1 MGRFLMLAQKTQ
13 ETPYISVFKTG
24 AGEEFIG
31 KVVDETMMSYSVKNP
46 LCMVATQQGFQFAPF
61 IMMADPDKA
70 IVVPKPVINAPP
82 APKLQ
87 EQYEQ
92 AVSPIQLLKK

>member
-1 MGRFLMLAQKTQ
+1 MLAQKSQ
-13 ETPYISVFKTG
+13 ETPYIAVFKTVG
-24 AGEEFIG
+24 GEEFIG
-31 KVVDETMMSYSVKNP
+31 KVINETMMAYHIKNP

-61 IMMADPDKA
+61 IMMADPEVHIA
-70 IVVPKPVINAPP
+70 VPKPVITASP